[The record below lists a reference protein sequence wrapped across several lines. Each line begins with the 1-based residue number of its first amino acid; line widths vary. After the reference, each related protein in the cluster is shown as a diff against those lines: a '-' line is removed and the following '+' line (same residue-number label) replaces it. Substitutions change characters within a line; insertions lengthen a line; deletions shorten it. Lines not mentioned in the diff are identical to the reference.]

1 MAEFKDKFLENFT
14 GTIGNMIFYQ
24 RGGKT
29 FVRSKPAML
38 KDRQSEAQLAQ
49 REKFKLVHEFLAPYK
64 KVLSKTFVDTTGSR
78 TAYQN
83 AFSYNLKNA
92 VSGTYPDYK
101 MDFRKVFLSR
111 GEVALPTQ
119 ITIKKQ
125 DTGFLIEWDTSVNA
139 EACEPD
145 DTFVLI
151 ASHNFYPNIH
161 YRFTGIPRSEGH
173 YLWDNNLF
181 EAHSMPDVWVAFR
194 NADETAVSES
204 RYLEFSEL

>member
-1 MAEFKDKFLENFT
+1 MAEFKDRFLENFT

-29 FVRSKPAML
+29 FVRSKPAKH

-101 MDFRKVFLSR
+101 MDFRKVFLCR
-111 GEVALPTQ
+111 GEVALPTE

-125 DTGFLIEWDTSVNA
+125 NTGFLIEWDTSVNA

-151 ASHNFYPNIH
+151 ASHNFYSNIH
-161 YRFTGIPRSEGH
+161 YRFTGILRSEGH